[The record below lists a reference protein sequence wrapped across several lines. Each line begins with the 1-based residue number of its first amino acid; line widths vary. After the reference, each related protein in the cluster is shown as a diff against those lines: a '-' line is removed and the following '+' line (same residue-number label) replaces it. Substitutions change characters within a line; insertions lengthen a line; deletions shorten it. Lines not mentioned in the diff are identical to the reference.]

1 MAPDNESISD
11 LIRTERSNLQ
21 LREDQQKG
29 VYVEGLSEWVV
40 RSAEELERLAQRGAE
55 ARDTARTAMNAT
67 SSRSHAC
74 MTIIV
79 ERGQQLLPDT
89 RGVGSGGGEPGRR
102 VVCGRLTLVD
112 LAGSERLRA
121 HGSGDASS
129 QRFREGQ
136 QINT

>member
-11 LIRTERSNLQ
+11 LIRTERSNLH
-21 LREDQQKG
+21 LREDRQKG

-74 MTIIV
+74 MPIIV
-79 ERGQQLLPDT
+79 ERGQQLPGT
-89 RGVGSGGGEPGRR
+89 RAVGSGGGEPGTR
-102 VVCGRLTLVD
+102 VVCGRLNLVD

-121 HGSGDASS
+121 HGSGGASS